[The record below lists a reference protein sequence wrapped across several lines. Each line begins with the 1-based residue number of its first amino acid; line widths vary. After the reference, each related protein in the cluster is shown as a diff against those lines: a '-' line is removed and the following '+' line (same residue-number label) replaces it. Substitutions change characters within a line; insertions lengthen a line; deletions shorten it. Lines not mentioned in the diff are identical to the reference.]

1 MLGLPSTTQILG
13 SIPEALAAKQCA
25 ALHSPITKK
34 KRFELHV
41 LRPAECTPRLRY
53 DLGLQISTLLH

>member
-1 MLGLPSTTQILG
+1 MRGF
-13 SIPEALAAKQCA
+13 AL
-25 ALHSPITKK
+25 SNNKK
-34 KRFELHV
+34 KRFELHI